1 MGEINH
7 SPSYYKP
14 TYPLFNVS
22 AKICMRIRLLF
33 LFLFFHLNLIRAQSY
48 GQDWSKLYSKME
60 SGTAIS
66 VSEAESFLS
75 RYQNQLS
82 SFPDNTTQLYSILG
96 NNYYNQDQL
105 KKAEESYLESYKY
118 AWMSKDTSLKHIV
131 ELSLGILY
139 YNTNNLIE
147 SEKYYLACM
156 SGMSA
161 IYGQSSR
168 EYTQIFYDYTRL
180 LIDLGKYTAAQPYVE
195 ALLYYYKTLDGENN
209 TRYIALLNCKAIILQ
224 NTGYYEE
231 AITIYSDII
240 NSNSLITL
248 GDTLG
253 HVISLSNLGDIYRET
268 GQFELGISRLKQ
280 AKMLFYQY
288 HVRDESILASI
299 ENNLALCYKSTGDL
313 KLAENCYDAA
323 LEIYRQLNLNGTESY
338 CSFLSNKADLLR
350 MLGRYGEASEILLEA
365 IKIRKQ
371 RFGETTENYANALSN
386 LANVYF
392 DAAGA
397 GETQLY
403 EEALSR
409 NLQAERIY
417 KEVVGEEH
425 QSYGNCMNSLSLCY
439 LEFKN
444 YPKAEE
450 CKLKA
455 LKIIEKSVGK
465 NHYRYS
471 AYLISTYGLYRKTNQ
486 LEKAER
492 NIKEALI
499 LVERNFGRKHD
510 LYANAQLALAEIYS
524 VNQRYEEAGPLYF
537 ESLNFY
543 SSQINGYFEAM
554 SEENQRSYLGLIS
567 SAFESY
573 NIYLINYK
581 LNAPGKDFSQHL
593 KLCLKYQLLLKSLL
607 ANKSA
612 RVRKE
617 VEISNDPELKRM
629 YQEWILLKNELIDTF
644 KSMNAEGDNNAL
656 IKKTSELEAQLKN
669 RLGSFVE
676 DKDISFEQ
684 LQQRLRPNEAAI
696 EIFKVR
702 ESVNDTNYL
711 TKYGALVIKKES
723 KQPDFI
729 VFENAAQMD
738 GQGFSYYYNRID
750 EQKPDTLSYSLYFK
764 PFEKSLA
771 KVTRLYVSSDGVFNK
786 LSWLSLY
793 NSRNKK
799 YLVEDYEIYQ
809 TSNLGS
815 LSAKEINASK
825 NTLTAALFGYPDY
838 EYDFKNNKTKEDAK
852 SSQLVAKRFGLVN
865 LPKLPG
871 TRTEVEEI
879 AKELGNK
886 NWKNTVFTEQFAS
899 EANLRKVQSPKV
911 LHIATHGFYLKD
923 IETDDNMFLGFDKN
937 TFRNNSFLRSGIIL
951 AGAGPA
957 TQDST
962 QRNSENDGILTA
974 GEASLLNLNTTDLVV
989 LSACQTGLGDD
1000 MGTEGVAG
1008 LQRSF
1013 AIAGAK
1019 HILMSLWP
1027 VDDFATQYLMV
1038 ELYKNYATSL
1048 NVESAFKIA
1057 QARVKEK
1064 YPQPLYWAAFV
1075 LLKTF
1080 N

>member
-1 MGEINH
+1 
-7 SPSYYKP
+7 
-14 TYPLFNVS
+14 
-22 AKICMRIRLLF
+22 MRSGLLF
-33 LFLFFHLNLIRAQSY
+33 LLVLVRLNLIFAQSY
-48 GQDWSKLYSKME
+48 EQEWSKLYSKME

-75 RYQNQLS
+75 RYQKQLS
-82 SFPDNTTQLYSILG
+82 SFPDNTTQLYSILA
-96 NNYYNQDQL
+96 NSYYNQDQL
-105 KKAEESYLESYKY
+105 KKAEENYLESYRY

-195 ALLYYYKTLDGENN
+195 ALLYYYKTLDGEKNV
-209 TRYIALLNCKAIILQ
+209 RYISLLNCKAIIFQ
-224 NTGYYEE
+224 NTGSYEE

-240 NSNSLITL
+240 NSNSLIIL

-268 GQFELGISRLKQ
+268 GQFDLGISRLKQ
-280 AKMLFYQY
+280 AKTLFYQY
-288 HVRDESILASI
+288 HIRDVSTLASI

-313 KLAENCYDAA
+313 KLAETCYDAA
-323 LEIYRQLNLNGTESY
+323 LEIYRQQHLTGTESY

-350 MLGRYGEASEILLEA
+350 MLGRYGEASEILLQA
-365 IKIRKQ
+365 IEIRKQ

-397 GETQLY
+397 GEAQLY
-403 EEALSR
+403 KEALER

-444 YPKAEE
+444 YAKAEE

-486 LEKAER
+486 LEKAEQ
-492 NIKEALI
+492 NIKEALV
-499 LVERNFGRKHD
+499 LVERNFGKNHD
-510 LYANAQLALAEIYS
+510 LYANAQLALAEMYS
-524 VNQRYEEAGPLYF
+524 IHQRYEEAGPLYF

-543 SSQINGYFEAM
+543 SSQINGYFDAM
-554 SEENQRSYLGLIS
+554 SEENQRSYLGLIN

-581 LNAPGKDFSQHL
+581 LSAPGKDFSRHL

-612 RVRKE
+612 HVRKE
-617 VEISNDPELKRM
+617 VEKSNDAELKRM

-656 IKKTSELEAQLKN
+656 IKKTSELEALLKT
-669 RLGSFVE
+669 RLGSFAE
-676 DKDISFEQ
+676 EKDVSFEQ
-684 LQQRLRPNEAAI
+684 LQQRLQPNEAAI

-702 ESVNDTNYL
+702 EAVNDTNL
-711 TKYGALVIKKES
+711 STKYGALIIKRDSKDPEFVI
-723 KQPDFI
+723 
-729 VFENAAQMD
+729 FEKAAQMD
-738 GQGFSYYYNRID
+738 GPGFSHYYSCID
-750 EQKPDTLSYSLYFK
+750 EQKQDTLSYKIYFK
-764 PFEKSLA
+764 PFEKSLRN
-771 KVTRLYVSSDGVFNK
+771 VTRVYVSSDGVYNK

-793 NSRNKK
+793 NPRSKK

-815 LSAKEINASK
+815 LSAKEINTPEQ
-825 NTLTAALFGYPDY
+825 TLTASLFGYPDY
-838 EYDFKNNKTKEDAK
+838 EYDFELNKTKENTK

-937 TFRNNSFLRSGIIL
+937 TFKNNSFLRSGIIL

-957 TQDST
+957 TQDSS

-1038 ELYKNYATSL
+1038 ELYKNYASSL

-1057 QARVKEK
+1057 QTKVREK